1 MEAISEICPP
11 SRSLPEVVGE
21 KSQTGPDSGPGRAS
35 GQHSTQ
41 SKLAFK
47 HTDGSFYAAAKPLQL
62 SKPSLSLVSFFCLAQ
77 ATHFRNADFL
87 NPRLAKL
94 QHVVGTVVAAIRGEF
109 LGFYA
114 QSVFARR
121 SSDSSSVRSLGLPL

>member
-1 MEAISEICPP
+1 ME
-11 SRSLPEVVGE
+11 
-21 KSQTGPDSGPGRAS
+21 
-35 GQHSTQ
+35 
-41 SKLAFK
+41 
-47 HTDGSFYAAAKPLQL
+47 SFYAAAKPLQL